1 MLRAVLAYRLGYA
14 RGTQVAATV
23 GQTLAFA
30 LGLLGLFGN
39 PMLLFIAVFVYLGAA
54 SESHAVQ
61 MRQVSKGMITSD
73 AMIRHFQALPPSAH
87 VKHAVQ
93 LLLETTQHEFPV
105 VDEAGHLRGVLT
117 RDDIIKAL
125 RERGSDTPVL
135 EIMRSDIPV
144 VRDRQ
149 CLFDALRALQEQQLP
164 AIGVTNAAGRFVGLI
179 TPENMGE
186 LMMIM
191 AATPRGS
198 RSWKWKI
205 GDSPRYLTST
215 GLETDQCG
223 TGGAPS
229 AYELRATTL
238 DRVRSVELSGGFAMD
253 DNTLRQMVI
262 DELEFEPSLDAAH
275 IGVAAENGVVTLT
288 GHVASYAERI
298 SAEEAVRRVRGVK
311 AIAQEIEVRYPF
323 AKKTADDQIAKRA
336 VDILEWDASV
346 PRKRCER
353 VGSRCS
359 ATWTGL
365 PKASSRTA
373 VRKLSG
379 VVGVANNIAIK
390 PPVQT
395 GDVKK
400 RIEEA
405 FKRNAE
411 LEADAIRVSVL
422 DGKVTLEGKV
432 KAWYERYAA
441 EQAAWSAQG
450 VRSVDDR
457 IKVS

>member
-1 MLRAVLAYRLGYA
+1 MGWSFPIGAVKGTVIRVHFTFILFLVWIGAASYARGGSDAAVQAVLFMILLFFCVLLHEFGHVFVARRYGVQTAEITLLPIGGVAQMERIPEKPSQELLVALAGPTVNLAIAGILLVALGGLIPDGSTEVQNPQVGLIGRLLVANLFLALFNLIPAFPMDGGRVLRAVLAYRLGYA

-30 LGLLGLFGN
+30 LGLLGLLGN

-164 AIGVTNAAGRFVGLI
+164 AIEVTNAAGRFVGLI

-205 GDSPRYLTST
+205 GDSP
-215 GLETDQCG
+215 
-223 TGGAPS
+223 
-229 AYELRATTL
+229 
-238 DRVRSVELSGGFAMD
+238 
-253 DNTLRQMVI
+253 
-262 DELEFEPSLDAAH
+262 
-275 IGVAAENGVVTLT
+275 
-288 GHVASYAERI
+288 
-298 SAEEAVRRVRGVK
+298 
-311 AIAQEIEVRYPF
+311 AI
-323 AKKTADDQIAKRA
+323 
-336 VDILEWDASV
+336 
-346 PRKRCER
+346 
-353 VGSRCS
+353 
-359 ATWTGL
+359 
-365 PKASSRTA
+365 
-373 VRKLSG
+373 
-379 VVGVANNIAIK
+379 
-390 PPVQT
+390 
-395 GDVKK
+395 
-400 RIEEA
+400 
-405 FKRNAE
+405 
-411 LEADAIRVSVL
+411 
-422 DGKVTLEGKV
+422 
-432 KAWYERYAA
+432 
-441 EQAAWSAQG
+441 
-450 VRSVDDR
+450 
-457 IKVS
+457 

>member
-1 MLRAVLAYRLGYA
+1 MWRLPARRVNLAIAGILIVALGGLIPDGSTEVQNPQVGLIGRLLVANLFLALFNLIPAFPMDGGRVLRAVLAYRLGYA

-87 VKHAVQ
+87 VEHAVQ

-205 GDSPRYLTST
+205 GDLPRYLTST
-215 GLETDQCG
+215 GLRQINA
-223 TGGAPS
+223 APE
-229 AYELRATTL
+229 ELH
-238 DRVRSVELSGGFAMD
+238 
-253 DNTLRQMVI
+253 Q
-262 DELEFEPSLDAAH
+262 
-275 IGVAAENGVVTLT
+275 LT
-288 GHVASYAERI
+288 S
-298 SAEEAVRRVRGVK
+298 
-311 AIAQEIEVRYPF
+311 
-323 AKKTADDQIAKRA
+323 
-336 VDILEWDASV
+336 
-346 PRKRCER
+346 
-353 VGSRCS
+353 
-359 ATWTGL
+359 
-365 PKASSRTA
+365 
-373 VRKLSG
+373 
-379 VVGVANNIAIK
+379 
-390 PPVQT
+390 
-395 GDVKK
+395 
-400 RIEEA
+400 
-405 FKRNAE
+405 
-411 LEADAIRVSVL
+411 
-422 DGKVTLEGKV
+422 
-432 KAWYERYAA
+432 
-441 EQAAWSAQG
+441 
-450 VRSVDDR
+450 
-457 IKVS
+457 